1 MNRAAEAPT
10 TSPWRVELRATLA
23 LAWPLILSNL
33 TMAAIQATDVVL
45 MGWLG
50 ARPLAASALGLNLT
64 FAFSLICLGLVTAS
78 SPMMATALG
87 AKLRS
92 VREVRRTYRQ
102 SFWMVATVT
111 VPVWLLLWHS
121 EPIIRALGQE
131 PALARDAQTF
141 LHGYMWSM
149 LPFLLFQAMRNFVA
163 ALERPGWVLAIS
175 LIGIILNALLGYGLI
190 FGHFGLPALGI
201 FGGGLASSIVWALL
215 AFMLAV
221 VIVTDRQFRRFHLFG
236 RFWRPDWPRYRKL
249 WRLGLP
255 IGLAMGFEGGV
266 FSAAAYL
273 MGLIDAESLA
283 AHAVALQIA
292 ALSFM
297 VPWGLA
303 QAATVRVGRN
313 LGEGDRAGIARAG
326 WTAWALGVGFMAMMA
341 LVIWSIPRE
350 LITVFLEDT
359 PANARVIALG
369 VSFLAIAA
377 IFQVADGAQVVG
389 AGVLRGLHDTKVPM
403 IFTFIGYWAIGIGAG
418 AWLAFRQGWQGQ
430 GIWTGLAIGLIIV
443 AILMIWRWARRE
455 ELGLTHSPPQHLLGR
470 GSAEGGGGVLGG
482 RA

>member
-10 TSPWRVELRATLA
+10 VPSWRTELRATLS

-33 TMAAIQATDVVL
+33 TMALIQATDVVL

-87 AKLRS
+87 ARLRS
-92 VREVRRTYRQ
+92 VHDVRRTFRQ
-102 SFWMVATVT
+102 SFWLIGTIT
-111 VPVWLLLWHS
+111 VPVWLVLWNS
-121 EPIIRALGQE
+121 EPVIRALGQE
-131 PALARDAQTF
+131 PALARDAELF

-175 LIGIILNALLGYGLI
+175 MGAILLNALLGYGMI
-190 FGHFGLPALGI
+190 FGRFGLPAWGI
-201 FGGGLASSIVWALL
+201 FGGGLASSIVWAVQVLLL
-215 AFMLAV
+215 AI
-221 VIVTDRQFRRFHLFG
+221 VIVTDRQFRRYHLFG
-236 RFWRPDWPRYRKL
+236 RLWKPDWPRYRKL
-249 WRLGLP
+249 WRLGFP

-273 MGLIDAESLA
+273 MGLIDAESVA
-283 AHAVALQIA
+283 AHAVALQVA

-297 VPWGLA
+297 VPWGLS
-303 QAATVRVGRN
+303 QAATVRVGRH
-313 LGEGDRAGIARAG
+313 LGEGDKAGIARAG
-326 WTAWALGVGFMAMMA
+326 WTAWCLGVGFMALMA
-341 LVIWSIPRE
+341 LIIWSIPRE
-350 LITVFLEDT
+350 LMTIFLDDT
-359 PANARVIALG
+359 AENARVIALG

-389 AGVLRGLHDTKVPM
+389 AGMLRGLHDTRVPM
-403 IFTFIGYWAIGIGAG
+403 IYTFIGYWAIGIGVG
-418 AWLAFRQGWQGQ
+418 AWLALRQGWQGQ
-430 GIWTGLAIGLIIV
+430 GIWTGLAVGLIIV
-443 AILMIWRWARRE
+443 SVLMIWRWSRRE
-455 ELGLTHSPPQHLLGR
+455 TLGLTNRWEENAGC
-470 GSAEGGGGVLGG
+470 
-482 RA
+482 